1 MENRQFYI
9 KYLENQPVGLRTH
22 ILNTNT
28 FVWVQTLF
36 TVGDLV
42 AAFQAL
48 PNSPLASAFVGDLTL
63 HSVVDGVEMTYN
75 SWEPITVLKT
85 NGTVGSSPLIIKSK
99 SDVES
104 GVNVVKF
111 SNPNQIPMSAIDLL
125 EWLSGSNNG
134 STVDF
139 PDKQILSQQQTNL
152 NQKVVFPLAGRE
164 KSLQHI
170 ASCFMATHRHRSN
183 IDRNSRHIPV
193 CTGIPGLGKTRLMT
207 ECSTTVLDMT
217 KIQGKRLSAIVSFGN
232 DGSAYGEIDKLLGI
246 KCSFAWRVLH
256 SLFKAQYKLDVWMRE
271 KSPKN
276 RSELTMT
283 LALSTIELYW
293 SRETQ
298 DDILLFVGVDEYQK
312 LCQDELSSLLDIL
325 CDSSHCSTTSKLT
338 FFCMLAG
345 TDLNMTRIARSSHPN
360 TKRTPIRFLTH
371 MESME
376 AIGPFISDTH
386 CGFVVSE
393 AFARNVFYL
402 GGVPRLLTEFAEEV
416 VSMKLADLTEHNFQ
430 EARMTALSNL
440 QYPQL
445 SLADI
450 LKLLATSFTNT
461 PVANILNCP
470 FSESSLPSARDLT
483 WSQMVSNGMC
493 QLQNNGRV
501 IIPFHIVTQALERS
515 LNESVGLNQ
524 FEAALL
530 SSLNGL
536 SLDVEYP
543 FSNMTR
549 WSSWEYFGASFYCI
563 RINSFLVLG
572 ISILSLSDILCGSRF
587 DSGIFNTQVHIRI
600 AEVFQSNEQ
609 YGPDMPRAITRK
621 HDSYYSVDWVDG
633 ETLQIVLN
641 GENGPGVDIYFI
653 LKCAK
658 YSGYIIVLDQRKRL
672 GSDITNSDL
681 TTFRSKL
688 PNPPA
693 FLNKFKLD
701 SVFGLMSI
709 YSEINISSVPD
720 STYFVSASNSLDFHG
735 SLSGHPRCSM
745 AIDVNSASK
754 TSIKQIFCGT
764 NHDQTDL
771 ANKVIEQRYSK
782 RIANYDEL
790 ESLVSQWGGKLDE
803 SARARIKF

>member
-1 MENRQFYI
+1 MTRIYV
-9 KYLENQPVGLRTH
+9 KYLENTPVS
-22 ILNTNT
+22 
-28 FVWVQTLF
+28 LF
-36 TVGDLV
+36 TQKLPVPEGEEPNISDLV

-104 GVNVVKF
+104 DADDTMF
-111 SNPNQIPMSAIDLL
+111 SNPNQIPMTAIDLL
-125 EWLSGSNNG
+125 EWLSGSNNS
-134 STVDF
+134 STVDL

-164 KSLQHI
+164 QSLQHI

-232 DGSAYGEIDKLLGI
+232 DGNSYGEIDKLLGI

-256 SLFKAQYKLDVWMRE
+256 SFFKAQYKFDVWMRE
-271 KSPKN
+271 KSPIN
-276 RSELTMT
+276 RSGLTMQ

-293 SRETQ
+293 SQKTQ
-298 DDILLFVGVDEYQK
+298 DNILVFVGVDKYRK
-312 LCQDELSSLLDIL
+312 LCQDELSSLLDTL
-325 CDSSHCSTTSKLT
+325 CDSSYCSTTSRLT

-345 TDLNMTRIARSSHPN
+345 ADLNMIRIARTSHPN
-360 TKRTPIRFLTH
+360 IERIPTRFLTH

-376 AIGPFISDTH
+376 AIGPFISNTH
-386 CGFVVSE
+386 CGFVISE
-393 AFARNVFYL
+393 AFARNVFHL
-402 GGVPRLLTEFAEEV
+402 SGVPRLLTKFAEEV
-416 VSMKLADLTEHNFQ
+416 VFMKPNDLTEHNFQ
-430 EARMTALSNL
+430 EARMTALSNS
-440 QYPQL
+440 QHHQL

-461 PVANILNCP
+461 PVTYLLNCP
-470 FSESSLPSARDLT
+470 FSESSLPYSRNLT
-483 WSQMVSNGMC
+483 WNQMVRHGMC
-493 QLQNNGRV
+493 QIQDDGQV
-501 IIPFHIVTQALERS
+501 IVPFHIVTQALKRP

-524 FEAALL
+524 FETALL

-543 FSNMTR
+543 LSNMTR

-572 ISILSLSDILCGSRF
+572 ISILSLSDILRGSRF

-600 AEVFQSNEQ
+600 AKVFQSNEQ
-609 YGPDMPRAITRK
+609 YGPDMPRMITRK
-621 HDSYYSVDWVDG
+621 HDSCCLVDWVDG

-653 LKCAK
+653 LKRAK
-658 YSGYIIVLDQRKRL
+658 DSGYIIVLDQRKRL

-701 SVFGLMSI
+701 SVFGLMSV
-709 YSEINISSVPD
+709 YSQININHVPD
-720 STYFVSASNSLDFHG
+720 STYFVSASDSLYFHG
-735 SLSGHPRCSM
+735 SLYDHPGCSM
-745 AIDVNSASK
+745 AIDVNSALK
-754 TSIKQIFCGT
+754 ISIKQIFCGT
-764 NHDQTDL
+764 NHEQTDL
-771 ANKVIEQRYSK
+771 ANKVIE
-782 RIANYDEL
+782 
-790 ESLVSQWGGKLDE
+790 
-803 SARARIKF
+803 

>member
-1 MENRQFYI
+1 MENKVFYI
-9 KYLENQPVGLRTH
+9 QYLDNQSVKINTH

-36 TVGDLV
+36 TVAELV
-42 AAFQAL
+42 AAYKTATTPLFDAIPVDEL
-48 PNSPLASAFVGDLTL
+48 TLHYVVNGPAIAWNEPLASIQHPVGC
-63 HSVVDGVEMTYN
+63 YN
-75 SWEPITVLKT
+75 Q
-85 NGTVGSSPLIIKSK
+85 PLIIKSR
-99 SDVES
+99 S

-111 SNPNQIPMSAIDLL
+111 SNPNQIPMGAIDLL

-134 STVDF
+134 SAVDLT
-139 PDKQILSQQQTNL
+139 DKQVLSQQQTNP
-152 NQKVVFPLAGRE
+152 NQKVVFPLVGRE
-164 KSLQHI
+164 QSLQHI
-170 ASCFMATHRHRSN
+170 ASCFMATHQERSN
-183 IDRNSRHIPV
+183 IDRNSRRIPV

-232 DGSAYGEIDKLLGI
+232 DGNAYGEIDKLLGI
-246 KCSFAWRVLH
+246 KCSFAWRLLH
-256 SLFKAQYKLDVWMRE
+256 SVFKAQYKFDDWMRR
-271 KSPKN
+271 KSPIN
-276 RSELTMT
+276 RTGLTMQ

-293 SRETQ
+293 SQKTR
-298 DDILLFVGVDEYQK
+298 DNILLFVGVDEYQK
-312 LCQDELSSLLDIL
+312 LGQDELSSLLDIL
-325 CDSSHCSTTSKLT
+325 CASSYRAKVSRLT

-345 TDLNMTRIARSSHPN
+345 TDLIMIRIARTSHSN
-360 TKRTPIRFLTH
+360 TRRTPIRFLTH

-376 AIGPFISDTH
+376 AICPFISDTH

-402 GGVPRLLTEFAEEV
+402 SGVPSLLTEFAKQV
-416 VSMKLADLTEHNFQ
+416 VSTKPNDLNEHSFQ
-430 EARMTALSNL
+430 EARMVALSNL

-461 PVANILNCP
+461 PVTDVRICP

-483 WSQMVSNGMC
+483 WNQMISNGIC
-493 QLQNNGRV
+493 QLQDDGRV
-501 IIPFHIVTQALERS
+501 IIPFHIIVQVLKRP
-515 LNESVGLNQ
+515 LNERVGLNQ
-524 FEAALL
+524 FETALL
-530 SSLNGL
+530 SSLNSL
-536 SLDVEYP
+536 SLDVGYP
-543 FSNMTR
+543 FFGIPC
-549 WSSWEYFGASFYCI
+549 WLLWEYFGASFYCI

-572 ISILSLSDILCGSRF
+572 ISIVSLSDILHGSRF

-609 YGPDMPRAITRK
+609 YGPDMPRIITRK
-621 HDSYYSVDWVDG
+621 DNSYYSVDWVDS

-641 GENGPGVDIYFI
+641 
-653 LKCAK
+653 
-658 YSGYIIVLDQRKRL
+658 VLDQRKRL

-709 YSEINISSVPD
+709 YSEINISPVPD
-720 STYFVSASNSLDFHG
+720 STYFVSASDSLYFHG
-735 SLSGHPRCSM
+735 SLYDHPRCSM

-764 NHDQTDL
+764 NDDQTDL
-771 ANKVIEQRYSK
+771 ANKVIEQRYNK
-782 RIANYDEL
+782 RIASYDEL
-790 ESLVSQWGGKLDE
+790 ESLVSEWGGKLNE

>member
-1 MENRQFYI
+1 M
-9 KYLENQPVGLRTH
+9 
-22 ILNTNT
+22 
-28 FVWVQTLF
+28 
-36 TVGDLV
+36 
-42 AAFQAL
+42 
-48 PNSPLASAFVGDLTL
+48 
-63 HSVVDGVEMTYN
+63 
-75 SWEPITVLKT
+75 
-85 NGTVGSSPLIIKSK
+85 
-99 SDVES
+99 
-104 GVNVVKF
+104 F
-111 SNPNQIPMSAIDLL
+111 SNPNQIPMGAIDLL
-125 EWLSGSNNG
+125 EWLSGPNVNSA
-134 STVDF
+134 VDLT
-139 PDKQILSQQQTNL
+139 DKQVLSQQQTNL

-170 ASCFMATHRHRSN
+170 ASCFMATHQERSN
-183 IDRNSRHIPV
+183 IDRNSRRIPV

-232 DGSAYGEIDKLLGI
+232 DGNAYGEIDKLLGI
-246 KCSFAWRVLH
+246 KCSFAWRLLH
-256 SLFKAQYKLDVWMRE
+256 SVFKAQYMFDVWMRG
-271 KSPKN
+271 KSPIN
-276 RSELTMT
+276 RSGLTMQ

-293 SRETQ
+293 SQKTR

-312 LCQDELSSLLDIL
+312 LGQDKLSSLLDIL
-325 CDSSHCSTTSKLT
+325 CDSSYRAKVSRLT

-345 TDLNMTRIARSSHPN
+345 TDLIMIRIAQPSHSN
-360 TKRTPIRFLTH
+360 IERTPIRFLTH

-376 AIGPFISDTH
+376 VICPFISDTH

-393 AFARNVFYL
+393 AFSQNVFYL
-402 GGVPRLLTEFAEEV
+402 GGVPRLLTEFAKQV
-416 VSMKLADLTEHNFQ
+416 VSMKLADLNEHNFR
-430 EARMTALSNL
+430 EARMVALSNL

-445 SLADI
+445 PLADI
-450 LKLLATSFTNT
+450 LKLLAISFTNT
-461 PVANILNCP
+461 PVTYPLNCP
-470 FSESSLPSARDLT
+470 FSESSLPSARNLT
-483 WSQMVSNGMC
+483 WNQMVSNGMC
-493 QLQNNGRV
+493 QIQDDGQV
-501 IIPFHIVTQALERS
+501 IVPFHIIVQALERS
-515 LNESVGLNQ
+515 LNERVSLNQ

-543 FSNMTR
+543 LSNMTR
-549 WSSWEYFGASFYCI
+549 WSPWEYFGASFYCI

-609 YGPDMPRAITRK
+609 YGPDMPRMITRK
-621 HDSYYSVDWVDG
+621 HNSCCLVDWVDG

-693 FLNKFKLD
+693 FLNGLKLD

-709 YSEINISSVPD
+709 YSQININHVPD
-720 STYFVSASNSLDFHG
+720 STYFVSASDSLYFHG
-735 SLSGHPRCSM
+735 SLYDHPGCSM
-745 AIDVNSASK
+745 AIDVNSALK
-754 TSIKQIFCGT
+754 ISIKQIFCGT
-764 NHDQTDL
+764 NHEQTDL
-771 ANKVIEQRYSK
+771 AGKVIEQRYNK

-790 ESLVSQWGGKLDE
+790 ESLVLEWGGKLDE
-803 SARARIKF
+803 SAHARIKFLKTCSDYG